1 VPATGTSATFTLAD
15 EDDVMTAGADP
26 EEGGGEATTGKHND
40 FETAR
45 AWQRSAIHPG
55 GEMALAAGIARVLL
69 EEQLVQARG
78 PMPPLTLAQSAEQS
92 GLSTDAIR
100 DLARLI
106 VGRPPGNL
114 TISELVR

>member
-1 VPATGTSATFTLAD
+1 
-15 EDDVMTAGADP
+15 MTAGADP

-106 VGRPPGNL
+106 VGRPPVVAIASDDNPSIAALNVLLGAVDRK
-114 TISELVR
+114 SVV